1 MTTLKLV
8 LPAGVKFLLY
18 VDDGAGVLAHIHRAL
33 TTMEQVERT
42 RVLGQVDP
50 SAVHVV
56 LARHRFPEGCPPGA
70 DSHTF
75 CTQYNVSAFESK
87 RDFVC
92 HYNIWHA
99 HSVLALVSSLT
110 GQHDYSPQVRA
121 SGGDRTTPPKK
132 SPPSLSLHENRY
144 RVPPS
149 LFPSPHAPHY
159 PHTKDPRA

>member
-18 VDDGAGVLAHIHRAL
+18 VDDGAGVLAHLHRAL
-33 TTMEQVERT
+33 RTMEQVERT

-56 LARHRFPEGCPPGA
+56 LARHQFAEGCPPGA

-75 CTQYNVSAFESK
+75 CTQYNVSTFENQ

-92 HYNIWHA
+92 HYNVWHA

-110 GQHDYSPQVRA
+110 GQHDYSPQV
-121 SGGDRTTPPKK
+121 SEGGEGLIAPPT
-132 SPPSLSLHENRY
+132 
-144 RVPPS
+144 
-149 LFPSPHAPHY
+149 SPHQHHPIKII
-159 PHTKDPRA
+159 TT